1 MKLITGLL
9 MMFLSTLAFAQVGV
23 SVNAERGFASNIF
36 SNYKQTPDYF
46 NRLEAQFNFDSIE
59 DSQGL
64 RAYYKGSGT
73 LFQKFDYKSFQ
84 THGLGLSYFSYLSE
98 NGDRLNAGLNAS
110 TRLHSADYKYYE
122 YQQGDGFANVKVLL
136 QPQTFGYAGV
146 SFRSRNYSSLSP
158 YSYWQGM
165 AYMRASR
172 FFNSGTTLIAEV
184 DYMQKQYL
192 DANPGQL
199 QDFFGLQTEGNGASR
214 QIVGLLKAAQAID
227 PKTGLSAQLLVRRN
241 LASSVRYILDSEGY
255 YYSDEELFDDVF
267 GYAAEQ
273 VNVTIKRNLP
283 WKMQANL
290 GGTFMA
296 KHYTNRLAL
305 DLDGYAFDDLSLRED
320 ARSIVWLTLKK
331 TWQYSTYMAPVNLEL
346 TFTYLDNASNDPY
359 YNFHTRFFSFGIS
372 QSF

>member
-184 DYMQKQYL
+184 VYMQKQYL
-192 DANPGQL
+192 DANPGNKEL
-199 QDFFGLQTEGNGASR
+199 AAWLDAALAKFDEIYSNSR
-214 QIVGLLKAAQAID
+214 PGFL
-227 PKTGLSAQLLVRRN
+227 
-241 LASSVRYILDSEGY
+241 EGY
-255 YYSDEELFDDVF
+255 KALKE
-267 GYAAEQ
+267 AI
-273 VNVTIKRNLP
+273 TP
-283 WKMQANL
+283 WGA
-290 GGTFMA
+290 
-296 KHYTNRLAL
+296 
-305 DLDGYAFDDLSLRED
+305 
-320 ARSIVWLTLKK
+320 
-331 TWQYSTYMAPVNLEL
+331 
-346 TFTYLDNASNDPY
+346 
-359 YNFHTRFFSFGIS
+359 
-372 QSF
+372 